1 MEACKVNTEWKPHRT
16 CSTHVFTSSN
26 TMEACKVNTEWKNT
40 DCTCSCHVFT
50 SSNTM
55 EACEVNT
62 ERKTQTVP
70 AAAMCSP
77 VLTQWKPAKWTPS
90 EKHRLYLQQP
100 CVHWFWLAGS
110 PQRESAWTGWAL
122 WCRNWCKLK
131 HRHTHKPSTP
141 GSHTVYFS
149 LLRFKHRHTHKP
161 STPGSHTV
169 YFSLLRFKHRHTHKP
184 STPGSH
190 TVYFSL
196 LRFFPH
202 STYAWKRKNFTPNP
216 PSLTKSTQKS

>member
-1 MEACKVNTEWKPHRT
+1 MEACKVNTEWKTHST

-26 TMEACKVNTEWKNT
+26 TMEACKVNTEWK
-40 DCTCSCHVFT
+40 
-50 SSNTM
+50 
-55 EACEVNT
+55 
-62 ERKTQTVP
+62 TQTVL
-70 AAAMCSP
+70 AAATCSP

-149 LLRFKHRHTHKP
+149 VLRFKHRHIHKPSTPGSHTVYFSLLRFKHRHTHKP

-202 STYAWKRKNFTPNP
+202 STYAWNRKNLTPNP